1 MPHMTLHAEAQQ
13 KFDPAPSLQTM
24 ATTKLAAATS
34 IPEAATCV
42 AIPVATDG
50 DVPKELGLDRT
61 ALAATGFQGKV
72 GQTQIVPRAKG
83 PTLVAVGIGPR
94 AAIDTTKLR
103 DAAAAFAKAAEA
115 HERIAMPVPESSM
128 SATDAAQA
136 IVEGAVLARYR
147 YLLREKTPS
156 PKPLR
161 ELTVVGSARDEL
173 ERGVN
178 KAGVTTRAA
187 ELARDL
193 AGSPGGL
200 LTARRLADI
209 AQSLGAECGLEVE
222 VFDEKQLFE
231 MGCGGMLGVNAG
243 SVEPPRMI
251 KLTYRPSG
259 TSKGN
264 LALIA
269 KGIMFDAGGL
279 GLKPNNEVHAAM
291 KGDMSGAAAVL
302 AAMTSLKALSC
313 PNTVT
318 AYLMCTDNMPSGTA
332 LKLSDVIT
340 IRGGTTVEVINPDAE
355 GRLVMADGLVLATEQ
370 DPRPDAIIDIA
381 TLTGACQR
389 ALGVLCAGVMGNSP
403 QLVEQLRAAAE
414 RSDEQIWELPLIAR
428 YRKEL
433 DSEIA
438 DLKNVGGENAGAITA
453 GLFLQEFVA
462 GIPWAHLDIAGT
474 ARVDSDETWRPKGP
488 TGFGARLL
496 IDLLTSFAPAEKTR
510 PSRSRAT
517 NSSS

>member
-13 KFDPAPSLQTM
+13 KFDPAPSLKTTT
-24 ATTKLAAATS
+24 TTKLAASTS
-34 IPEAATCV
+34 LPDSATCV
-42 AIPVATDG
+42 GIPVSTDG
-50 DVPKELGLDRT
+50 DIPKELGLDRA

-72 GQTQIVPRAKG
+72 GQTQSVPRAKG
-83 PTLVAVGIGPR
+83 PTLVAVGLGPR
-94 AAIDTTKLR
+94 AELDAAKLR

-115 HERIAMPVPESSM
+115 HERIAMSVPDSKLSP
-128 SATDAAQA
+128 ADAAQA
-136 IVEGAVLARYR
+136 IIEGAVLARYR
-147 YLLREKTPS
+147 YLLREKAPS

-161 ELTVVGSARDEL
+161 ELTVVGAARDEL
-173 ERGVN
+173 D
-178 KAGVTTRAA
+178 KGVTKGGVMTRAA

-209 AQSLGAECGLEVE
+209 AQSLGKQCGVDVE

-251 KLTYRPSG
+251 RMTYRPTG
-259 TSKGN
+259 TPAGN
-264 LALIA
+264 IAVIA

-279 GLKPNNEVHAAM
+279 GLKPNNEVHASM

-340 IRGGTTVEVINPDAE
+340 IRGGTTIEVINPDAE

-389 ALGVLCAGVMGNSP
+389 ALGVLCAGVMGNAP
-403 QLVEQLRAAAE
+403 KLVQQLCESAARTDEQL
-414 RSDEQIWELPLIAR
+414 WELPLIKR

-453 GLFLQEFVA
+453 GLFLEEFVD
-462 GIPWAHLDIAGT
+462 GIPWAHIDIAGT
-474 ARVDSDETWRPKGP
+474 ARVDADETWRPKGP

-496 IDLLTSFAPAEKTR
+496 VDALTSFVPTKEGK
-510 PSRSRAT
+510 PSQKPQ
-517 NSSS
+517 